1 MNVVALKFDGRAV
14 EMQRGTTHCK
24 MKTRQEN
31 QRQESAGHEPDKSVG
46 LAWNRSPDVMD
57 RMITSDSGRQFLKE
71 ACAAVSTESETDR
84 FDLEGAI
91 QALLQANRHLL
102 RQIKAYDD
110 VLEEGLARARGGLS
124 IQDAMRTVPPVAARN
139 AVEAAITELFET
151 RRHVRRD
158 VIAVTLQDGLPVE
171 EVATVFE
178 IPIDVV
184 HSIAAELPGHGRKSD

>member
-1 MNVVALKFDGRAV
+1 
-14 EMQRGTTHCK
+14 
-24 MKTRQEN
+24 
-31 QRQESAGHEPDKSVG
+31 
-46 LAWNRSPDVMD
+46 MD

-91 QALLQANRHLL
+91 QALLQANRHLR
-102 RQIKAYDD
+102 RQLKAYDD
-110 VLEEGLARARGGLS
+110 VLEEGLAKARGGLS

-151 RRHVRRD
+151 RRHVRRA

-184 HSIAAELPGHGRKSD
+184 HSIAAELPSHGRKSD

>member
-1 MNVVALKFDGRAV
+1 
-14 EMQRGTTHCK
+14 
-24 MKTRQEN
+24 
-31 QRQESAGHEPDKSVG
+31 
-46 LAWNRSPDVMD
+46 MD

-71 ACAAVSTESETDR
+71 ACAAVSTASETDR

-91 QALLQANRHLL
+91 QALLEANRHLR
-102 RQIKAYDD
+102 RQLKAYDD
-110 VLEEGLARARGGLS
+110 VLEEGLAKARGGLS

-151 RRHVRRD
+151 RRHVRRA

-184 HSIAAELPGHGRKSD
+184 HSIAAELPGHGRESD

>member
-1 MNVVALKFDGRAV
+1 
-14 EMQRGTTHCK
+14 
-24 MKTRQEN
+24 
-31 QRQESAGHEPDKSVG
+31 
-46 LAWNRSPDVMD
+46 MD

-91 QALLQANRHLL
+91 QELLQANRHLR
-102 RQIKAYDD
+102 RQLKAYDD
-110 VLEEGLARARGGLS
+110 VLEEGLAKARGGLS

-151 RRHVRRD
+151 RRHVRRA

-184 HSIAAELPGHGRKSD
+184 HSIAAELPGHGREAD

>member
-1 MNVVALKFDGRAV
+1 
-14 EMQRGTTHCK
+14 
-24 MKTRQEN
+24 
-31 QRQESAGHEPDKSVG
+31 
-46 LAWNRSPDVMD
+46 MD

-151 RRHVRRD
+151 RRHVRRA
-158 VIAVTLQDGLPVE
+158 VIAVTLQDGLRSKKSPPPLRYRLTSSIRSPRNFLV
-171 EVATVFE
+171 TVGN
-178 IPIDVV
+178 PIKN
-184 HSIAAELPGHGRKSD
+184 G

>member
-1 MNVVALKFDGRAV
+1 
-14 EMQRGTTHCK
+14 
-24 MKTRQEN
+24 
-31 QRQESAGHEPDKSVG
+31 
-46 LAWNRSPDVMD
+46 MD

-71 ACAAVSTESETDR
+71 ACAAVPTESEPDR

-91 QALLQANRHLL
+91 QALLQANRHLR
-102 RQIKAYDD
+102 RQLKAYDD
-110 VLEEGLARARGGLS
+110 VLEEGLAKARGGLS

-151 RRHVRRD
+151 RRHVRRA

-184 HSIAAELPGHGRKSD
+184 HSIAAELPGHGREAD